1 MDNELHSLSEWQH
14 SGNGFEAETIPLK
27 LMQTYEEW
35 LAENPNGVV
44 CIDVDNEVLV
54 ENPYTSHSKAA

>member
-27 LMQTYEEW
+27 LVQTYEEW
-35 LAENPNGVV
+35 LAEHPNG
-44 CIDVDNEVLV
+44 IER
-54 ENPYTSHSKAA
+54 